1 MRKMQGQ
8 SRLWIAV
15 CLAMCMLFLTACGA
29 GPAADS
35 RPSKSAEDAAL
46 TQAAKLTEAASK
58 VTNTPSVSPTPGVD
72 LGETALL
79 ELIEI
84 LKEAEYTV
92 DESYRKINDDEGET
106 YDKIVNGAAVMKDAS
121 AQLREM
127 KARADRI
134 PDLDA
139 NIRSAA
145 NEYFEMV
152 IFSRESLQ
160 EVYHFFE
167 QQLQVYLELI
177 PDADKYN
184 FRDYCEALDVW
195 YEGRKEIIDGITE
208 VPSCVQSEWN
218 NFKRTYELNE
228 TIIGKAYQ
236 AVSLNDWLRYYSCQ
250 CLMKRFS
257 TAEEKDFDALIA
269 SLGSEVDFAK
279 NQANVACDL
288 AWEIYNCA
296 GIGRDARAAYVFEN
310 NRHGKIRVDYDAI
323 ETIYPA
329 LYNTYDAF
337 VIIKTGCLSGTR
349 RITVEAEIPGY
360 TQKYRQTFTLDASY
374 RTIPIKPPVLTGN
387 VDFSSA
393 KNAQI
398 VVSVY
403 EQDGYTLIDSQS
415 FPVTLKSRNDFE
427 WSSDE
432 YGIST
437 QDNILCYLTPEST
450 AITQLKRTA
459 IDEISAMTE
468 GRMESFAGYQGN
480 QWDHRVITYLE
491 AAGIMRALNVMGVR
505 YNMDPFSL
513 SNSNQHILFPSEV
526 LETRSGLCIETSLVV
541 ASALQSAGMHAFL
554 VFPEGHAQVAVE
566 TWSGSGEYLL
576 IETTAL
582 TSGNNSRQIFINGA
596 TSLINNQYPD
606 GPIEYLTDSEWHE
619 YLENEVEY
627 IVDCDDS
634 TVLGLTAFSN

>member
-1 MRKMQGQ
+1 MRKMFGQ
-8 SRLWIAV
+8 SRTWVAV
-15 CLAMCMLFLTACGA
+15 LLTVCMLLLTACGA
-29 GPAADS
+29 GSEIDTRPA
-35 RPSKSAEDAAL
+35 KSEEEAAL
-46 TQAAKLTEAASK
+46 TQAAKLTEAASQ
-58 VTNTPSVSPTPGVD
+58 VTNTPSVTPTPEVD
-72 LGETALL
+72 LGEIALQ

-84 LKEAEYTV
+84 LKEAEYAV
-92 DESYRKINDDEGET
+92 DESYRKINDDTGET
-106 YDKIVNGAAVMKDAS
+106 YDKVVHGATIMKETS
-121 AQLREM
+121 EQLREM
-127 KARADRI
+127 KARADKI
-134 PDLDA
+134 PNLDA

-145 NEYFEMV
+145 GEYFEMV

-167 QQLQVYLELI
+167 QQLPVYYELI
-177 PDADKYN
+177 PDADKYS
-184 FRDYCEALDVW
+184 FRDYCDALNNW

-228 TIIGKAYQ
+228 TIITKAYR
-236 AVSLNDWLRYYSCQ
+236 AVALNDWLRYYSCQ
-250 CLMKRFS
+250 FLLKRFA
-257 TAEEKDFDALIA
+257 TAEEKDFDALLA
-269 SLGSEVDFAK
+269 SLASEVDFAK
-279 NQANVACDL
+279 NQAAVACDL
-288 AWEIYNCA
+288 AWEISSCA
-296 GIGRDARAAYVFEN
+296 GIGRDARAGHVFEN
-310 NRHGKIRVDYDAI
+310 NRNSKITVDYDAI
-323 ETIYPA
+323 QTIYPA
-329 LYNTYDAF
+329 LYNTYNAF
-337 VIIKTGCLSGTR
+337 VIVKTGCLSGTR

-374 RTIPIKPPVLTGN
+374 RAIPIKPPVLTGN
-387 VDFSSA
+387 VDFSAA

-398 VVSVY
+398 VVSVF

-459 IDEISAMTE
+459 IDEISAMTN
-468 GRMESFAGYQGN
+468 GQMESFAGYQGS

-513 SNSNQHILFPSEV
+513 SNSHQHILFPSEV
-526 LETRSGLCIETSLVV
+526 IENRSGLCIETSLVV

-554 VFPEGHAQVAVE
+554 VFPKGHAQVAVE
-566 TWSGSGEYLL
+566 TWTGSGEYLL

-582 TSGNNSRQIFINGA
+582 TSGNNSRQIFIDGA
-596 TSLINNQYPD
+596 NNLINNKYPK
-606 GPIEYLTDSEWHE
+606 GPIEYLTASEWHT
-619 YLENEVEY
+619 YIRDEVEY
-627 IVDCDDS
+627 LVDCDDS